1 MAASVRE
8 RIIIFTTNQKEKMDP
23 ALIRQ
28 GRMDK
33 QIEMSYCLFEGFK
46 VLAKNYLDVVEHG
59 LFGEIQRL
67 LEETD
72 MLPTDVADNLMP
84 MSTKKKRDPN

>member
-1 MAASVRE
+1 MLSCLLNFIDGLWSACSHE
-8 RIIIFTTNQKEKMDP
+8 RIIIFTTNHKEKMDP

-46 VLAKNYLDVVEHG
+46 VLAKNYLDVIEHELFVE
-59 LFGEIQRL
+59 I
-67 LEETD
+67 
-72 MLPTDVADNLMP
+72 
-84 MSTKKKRDPN
+84 